1 MGASLPR
8 PHPGVATAEGDDPV
22 VGSRRPAAPAR
33 RKVQVAVEF
42 AIEVPEPRA
51 DGVYA
56 NFLTAWHTSHE
67 FTFDFSVTEP
77 PRQVGDDL
85 VVPVRVVARVKIP
98 PTLVF
103 DLIQTI
109 NNNLSRYEARYGKIP
124 SSGIPESPEGLA

>member
-1 MGASLPR
+1 
-8 PHPGVATAEGDDPV
+8 
-22 VGSRRPAAPAR
+22 
-33 RKVQVAVEF
+33 VAVEF